1 MNSPAKGAGKK
12 TSAPGGAGREERSA
26 AEAGSGSAGE
36 AARQPSSGGKNTA
49 EKKTTTE
56 EKSAKQETSAKNTQE
71 PAAKKAVRTAQTP
84 KPAGTR
90 KSPARRSAGTGRSG
104 KGSGGGQRAEAKTP
118 PGPQSTVDN
127 GNPAGSPQARSRSS
141 SLPSPGQGPQRTFR
155 SAGLSEPRW
164 DALELPDQRVQLKRY
179 YQGARMPSPVGGFL
193 EPLRVRTENDGSGT
207 LILECSASSLRFV
220 LPIPAATRGERRT
233 IKESQAD
240 GNDPTCPRHDPSQW
254 LNRVG
259 PYLVCPLCGVRY
271 GRA

>member
-12 TSAPGGAGREERSA
+12 TSAPGGAGREGRSA
-26 AEAGSGSAGE
+26 AEAGAGSAGE
-36 AARQPSSGGKNTA
+36 AARQPSSGGKTAA

-56 EKSAKQETSAKNTQE
+56 EKSAKQETSARNPQE
-71 PAAKKAVRTAQTP
+71 RATKKAARTAQTP

-90 KSPARRSAGTGRSG
+90 KSPGRRSAGTGRSG
-104 KGSGGGQRAEAKTP
+104 EGSGGGQRAGPKAP
-118 PGPQSTVDN
+118 PGPQSTEDN
-127 GNPAGSPQARSRSS
+127 RDPTGSPQAQSHSS
-141 SLPSPGQGPQRTFR
+141 SPPSPSPGLRPTFR
-155 SAGLSEPRW
+155 PAGLSEPRW
-164 DALELPDQRVQLKRY
+164 DALELPDQRAQLKRY

-193 EPLRVRTENDGSGT
+193 EPLRVRTEDDGSGT

-233 IKESQAD
+233 IKKSQAD